1 MAHVQKFSRNA
12 IGHMTKH
19 FERAKDENGAYIK
32 FGNKEIDITKSEQ
45 NYNLAPVNNQI
56 KFIKKRCE
64 EVKCLNRKDVN
75 IMCSWVVTL
84 PKSFPIE
91 REKEFFEQT
100 YKFLKEKYRE
110 ENVIS
115 AYVHKDEI
123 TPHLHFAFVPVVK
136 DKKTKIEKV
145 SAYECLNRKEL
156 KEFHPALSKHLE
168 NYFGFEVGIINE
180 ATKEGNRTITELKQ
194 RSIIEQTQKAQQ
206 ELDILVLKV
215 REKTYRLE
223 ELENKFVALNR
234 KINAAERTIKHQDNI
249 DLIGQKSFVGNK
261 VTMSLEEADQ
271 LKDMAKQFINLS
283 EKIKPLMIENEQLKK
298 SHQNTIKLQIELVA
312 IKKEI
317 DKLKNLLGENAI
329 DIVKQIGKQNWQ

>member
-1 MAHVQKFSRNA
+1 MAHVQKFSRDA

-32 FGNKEIDITKSEQ
+32 FSNKEIDITKSEQ

-84 PKSFPIE
+84 PKNFPAQ

-100 YKFLKEKYRE
+100 YKFLEEKYGK
-110 ENVIS
+110 ENTIS

-136 DKKTKIEKV
+136 DKKTNMEKV

-156 KEFHPALSKHLE
+156 KAFHPALSKYLE
-168 NYFGFEVGIINE
+168 NYFGFEVEIMNGS
-180 ATKEGNRTITELKQ
+180 TKEGNRTIAELKQ
-194 RSIIEQTQKAQQ
+194 CSIAKQTQEKQQ
-206 ELDILVLKV
+206 ELDILILKV
-215 REKTYRLE
+215 QEKTNRLE
-223 ELENKFVALNR
+223 ELEDKFVALNK
-234 KINAAERTIKHQDNI
+234 KINAAERILKHQDNVSS
-249 DLIGQKSFVGNK
+249 IGQKSFVGNK

-283 EKIKPLMIENEQLKK
+283 GKIKPLMIENEQLRK
-298 SHQNTIKLQIELVA
+298 SQQNTIKLQIELTK

-317 DKLKNLLGENAI
+317 DKLKKLLNENAI
-329 DIVKQIGKQNWQ
+329 GIVKQISDR

>member
-12 IGHMTKH
+12 VGHMVKH
-19 FERAKDENGAYIK
+19 FERAKDENGVYIK
-32 FGNKEIDITKSEQ
+32 YGNTEIDITKSEL

-56 KFIKKRCE
+56 EFIKKRCE

-75 IMCSWVVTL
+75 VMCSWVVTL

-100 YKFLKEKYRE
+100 YKFLEEKYRK
-110 ENVIS
+110 ENIIS

-136 DKKTKIEKV
+136 DKKTGLEKV

-156 KEFHPALSKHLE
+156 KAFHPALLKYLE
-168 NYFGFEVGIINE
+168 NYFKFEVEIMNG
-180 ATKEGNRTITELKQ
+180 ATKEGNRTIAELKQ
-194 RSIIEQTQKAQQ
+194 LSIAKQTQEKQQ
-206 ELDILVLKV
+206 ELDILILKV
-215 REKTYRLE
+215 QEKSNKLE
-223 ELENKFVALNR
+223 VLEDKLLALNK
-234 KINAAERTIKHQDNI
+234 KINTAERTIKHQDNI

-271 LKDMAKQFINLS
+271 LKDMAKHFINLS
-283 EKIKPLMIENEQLKK
+283 EKIKPLMIENEQLRK
-298 SHQNTIKLQIELVA
+298 SQQNTIKLQIELTT

-317 DKLKNLLGENAI
+317 DKLKKLLDKNAI
-329 DIVKQIGKQNWQ
+329 GIVKQISDR